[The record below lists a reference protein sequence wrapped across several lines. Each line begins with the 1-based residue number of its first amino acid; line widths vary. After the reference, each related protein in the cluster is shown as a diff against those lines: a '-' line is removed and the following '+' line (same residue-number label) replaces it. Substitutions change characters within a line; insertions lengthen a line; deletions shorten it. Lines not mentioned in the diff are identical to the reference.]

1 MNCSSS
7 HCRKAIYKLP
17 WQHSAITGTL
27 TGLETVLLG
36 EVTVG
41 LTAGLLAVG
50 EVDRA
55 EGLVMGGLVTRGLV
69 DGGLITDEGLDTAGG
84 LAGRLGNISR

>member
-1 MNCSSS
+1 M
-7 HCRKAIYKLP
+7 
-17 WQHSAITGTL
+17 
-27 TGLETVLLG
+27 
-36 EVTVG
+36 TVG

>member
-1 MNCSSS
+1 MS
-7 HCRKAIYKLP
+7 
-17 WQHSAITGTL
+17 
-27 TGLETVLLG
+27 VLLG

-41 LTAGLLAVG
+41 LIVGLLVAAAVG
-50 EVDRA
+50 EVDMA

-69 DGGLITDEGLDTAGG
+69 DGGLMTDEGLDTDGG